1 MPTVFSRASA
11 LCSDKNFV
19 SITMFPNKA
28 PSSMGP
34 NSKNAKHEYKFT
46 FAGENYYRGDTM
58 NSWLTTLNAF
68 FNKRGYQYLLV
79 PGFFEAHLLPEY
91 ITNFMTI
98 VYTIGNFFPLPWAL
112 NQPRSKSVKDYW
124 DLALPE
130 RIDLRDEDTL
140 YVLGDMIDRGRM
152 AARAHWTG
160 WRVPTCSPSCQ
171 PRVYRHHISAMAAAG
186 GHPARTSRNWTRPR
200 SPRWASG

>member
-1 MPTVFSRASA
+1 
-11 LCSDKNFV
+11 
-19 SITMFPNKA
+19 
-28 PSSMGP
+28 
-34 NSKNAKHEYKFT
+34 
-46 FAGENYYRGDTM
+46 M